1 MIIQPHLLIAE
12 DENLAAMALIEILEA
27 EGFRVTLAHNG
38 VEALE
43 VDEKDPATL
52 LLTDM
57 RMPGMGGGALI
68 RTLQRRRADLPIIVM
83 TGYCEHLPREVP
95 GRLVVLRKPYSLSAL
110 AGHVRALLPRQ
121 ETAEH

>member
-1 MIIQPHLLIAE
+1 MV
-12 DENLAAMALIEILEA
+12 LIEILEA

-43 VDEKDPATL
+43 VDEKDPAAL

-57 RMPGMGGGALI
+57 RMPVMGGGALI
-68 RTLQRRRADLPIIVM
+68 RAIQRRRADLPIIVM
-83 TGYCEHLPREVP
+83 TGYTEYLPQEVP
-95 GRLVVLRKPYSLSAL
+95 GRLVVLHKPYSLSAL

>member
-1 MIIQPHLLIAE
+1 MIIPHHLLIAE
-12 DENLAAMALIEILEA
+12 DENLAAMVLIEILEA

-43 VDEKDPATL
+43 VDEKDPAAL

-57 RMPGMGGGALI
+57 RMPVMGGGALI
-68 RTLQRRRADLPIIVM
+68 RAIQRRRADLPIIVM
-83 TGYCEHLPREVP
+83 TGYTEYLPQEVP
-95 GRLVVLRKPYSLSAL
+95 GRLVVLHKPYSLSAL